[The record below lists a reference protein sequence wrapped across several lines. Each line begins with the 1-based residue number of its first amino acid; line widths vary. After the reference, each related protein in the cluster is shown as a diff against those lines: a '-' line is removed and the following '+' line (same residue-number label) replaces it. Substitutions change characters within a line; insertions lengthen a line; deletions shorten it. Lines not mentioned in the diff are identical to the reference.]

1 MPKGKMKR
9 MGRRSSG
16 IKSASKGQQDKLN
29 KRARKLA
36 EKPSLL
42 IPECIGECR
51 SCDLEKLEAKLIKIS
66 KFRGNSNALQK
77 LAKSGGQ
84 LERAYAVMLILDEED
99 SAPFLGVAKM
109 PSGEVS
115 YANRGKVKKEILIGV
130 QHYDDTKFG
139 LLAYSDFALKK
150 NLHLYYT
157 PEGIKC
163 SGKVADYPKELIAAV
178 LKDVD
183 YTFNRSG
190 NTYRCQHCASGD
202 VGGKLTLR
210 IRSADMTFEIC
221 RTCLKD
227 KENLFRAFSNRALVQ
242 DPEADFDIDLDYSL
256 TCVSD
261 SCSVGDL
268 FIKTKQI
275 LKAYTAGQISDKAL
289 MDAYSSEVMK
299 KIHDM
304 DTKMLVIGGRCF
316 EDDTDKF
323 IEALRPSKI
332 EKKAL
337 QYVLGKVKEPV
348 IIDSATASAVLSMY
362 WEELGEGAINA
373 VIDDMPLA
381 KKIYSGAKGSGI
393 TPSHI
398 LKDADARKKAEDAL
412 GQLPELKELGKLS
425 KYADNIVRTYRAYGT
440 EETMKIIEKGQ
451 GGNTKTKSISCSFYD
466 AMGLLKGKEWLFTKE
481 ELDYGRYLSE
491 FSKILLDA
499 EPDDYKEALQN
510 LMTASGSGETI

>member
-1 MPKGKMKR
+1 MPKGKMRK

-29 KRARKLA
+29 KRAKKLA
-36 EKPSLL
+36 EKPRLL

-51 SCDLEKLEAKLIKIS
+51 GCDFDKVEAKLIRIS
-66 KFRGNSNALQK
+66 KFRGNLITLQK

-99 SAPFLGVAKM
+99 SAPFLGVARVA
-109 PSGEVS
+109 SGEVS
-115 YANRGKVKKEILIGV
+115 YANRGKVSKEVLIGV
-130 QHYDDTKFG
+130 QHYDDPKFG
-139 LLAYSDFALKK
+139 LLAYSEIAIKK

-157 PEGIKC
+157 PEGVKC
-163 SGKVADYPKELIAAV
+163 SGKFPNYPKELASSV

-183 YTFNRSG
+183 YSFNRSG
-190 NTYRCQHCASGD
+190 NTYRCQHCASGN
-202 VGGKLTLR
+202 VGGKLTLK
-210 IRSADMTFEIC
+210 IRSSDMTIEIC
-221 RTCLKD
+221 GTCLKD
-227 KENLFRAFSNRALVQ
+227 KENLFMAFSRMALTKN
-242 DPEADFDIDLDYSL
+242 PEGDFDIDLDYSL

-275 LKAYTAGQISDKAL
+275 LKAYTTGQISDKAL
-289 MDAYSSEVMK
+289 MNAYSSEVMK
-299 KIHDM
+299 KIHDI
-304 DTKMLVIGGRCF
+304 DKKMLVVGGRCF

-337 QYVLGKVKEPV
+337 QYVLSNITEPV
-348 IIDSATASAVLSMY
+348 VIDSATASAVLSMY
-362 WEELGEGAINA
+362 WDELGEGAINA
-373 VIDDMPLA
+373 VIDDPSLS
-381 KKIYSGAKGSGI
+381 KKIYTGAKGSGS

-398 LKDADARKKAEDAL
+398 LKDADMRKKAEDTL
-412 GQLPELKELGKLS
+412 SQIPKFKNLSRLS
-425 KYADNIVRTYRAYGT
+425 KFTDEVVRTYKAYGSD
-440 EETMKIIEKGQ
+440 ETMKILEKGHA
-451 GGNTKTKSISCSFYD
+451 GDTKMKSISCGFYD

-491 FSKILLDA
+491 FSKGLLDA
-499 EPDDYKEALQN
+499 EPDDYKEALQD